1 MRVLVVEDDPRLSKA
16 LVQGLR
22 EEGYTVDAATDG
34 PTADL
39 LVHDTDYDAVV
50 LDVMLPGKDGLS
62 LCREWRQR
70 QHMMPVLLLTAR
82 DLVSDRVAGLDAGA
96 DDYLSKPFAFD
107 ELLARLRAL
116 IRRSHGQTSGVLTV
130 GDLRLDP
137 ATRRVTRGEAEIAL
151 TNREFAL
158 LRLFML
164 HPGEVLSRT
173 HLIEHVWGDW
183 TESAANTLE
192 VYVGYVR
199 RKLQDPY
206 GELLQTVR
214 GVGYRLQP

>member
-1 MRVLVVEDDPRLSKA
+1 MRVLVVEDDPRLAKA
-16 LVQGLR
+16 IVQGLH
-22 EEGYTVDAATDG
+22 EEGYTVASAADG

-39 LVHDTDYDAVV
+39 MVHDADWDAVV

-70 QHMMPVLLLTAR
+70 GQLMPVLLLTAR

-96 DDYLSKPFAFD
+96 DDYLSKPFAFE

-116 IRRSHGQTSGVLTV
+116 IRRSHGQASGVIAV

-137 ATRRVTRGEAEIAL
+137 ATRKVSKGDEPIAL
-151 TNREFAL
+151 TPREFTL
-158 LRLFML
+158 LRVFML

-173 HLIEHVWGDW
+173 LLIEHVWGDL
-183 TESAANTLE
+183 TDSSANTLE
-192 VYVGYVR
+192 VYVGYLR
-199 RKLQDPY
+199 RKLHDAH
-206 GELLQTVR
+206 GERLQTVR
-214 GVGYRLQP
+214 GVGYCLQP

>member
-39 LVHDTDYDAVV
+39 LVHDTDFDAVV

-62 LCREWRQR
+62 LCRAWRQR
-70 QHMMPVLLLTAR
+70 GQTVPVLLLTAR
-82 DLVSDRVAGLDAGA
+82 DLVGDRVAGLDAGA
-96 DDYLSKPFAFD
+96 DDYLSKPFAFE

-116 IRRSHGQTSGVLTV
+116 IRRSHGQAAAVLSV
-130 GDLRLDP
+130 GPLRLDP
-137 ATRRVTRGEAEIAL
+137 ATRRVSLDGEEITL

-158 LRLFML
+158 LHQFMM

-173 HLIEHVWGDW
+173 QLIEHVWGEW

-192 VYVGYVR
+192 VYVGYLR
-199 RKLQDPY
+199 RKLLDPR
-206 GELLQTVR
+206 GDRVQTVR